1 MARSLSAS
9 LSPNPCKLKRDAA
22 YFPLNARTIGLNHS
36 SDFLNARLDAAS
48 AGDYLSTDSS

>member
-1 MARSLSAS
+1 MARLLSAS
-9 LSPNPCKLKRDAA
+9 LSPNPCELKRDAA

-36 SDFLNARLDAAS
+36 SNHLSARLDATS